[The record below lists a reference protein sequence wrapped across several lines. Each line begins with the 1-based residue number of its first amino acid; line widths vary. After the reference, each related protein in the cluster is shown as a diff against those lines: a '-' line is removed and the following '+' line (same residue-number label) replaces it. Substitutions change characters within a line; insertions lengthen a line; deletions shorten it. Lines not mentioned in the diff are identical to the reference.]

1 MHLVRTCYVYQ
12 FCGIIMM
19 GGMVKSVGGWLKSFF
34 LAIGNLCHSRR
45 GNFSKLTWT
54 NPPYTMLFRAKFNLI
69 IGEYNRMIR
78 EARLLVLISHMV
90 PLSISRHAIIL
101 VVVLVCILSTDSLA
115 WSNRSLRSPKS
126 LWPY

>member
-34 LAIGNLCHSRR
+34 FAIGNLCHSRS

-78 EARLLVLISHMV
+78 EARLLVLISQPV
-90 PLSISRHAIIL
+90 TLYLSRHATIF
-101 VVVLVCILSTDSLA
+101 VMVLLCILFMNSLDWA
-115 WSNRSLRSPKS
+115 IRTLCCLNL
-126 LWPY
+126 LWT